1 MKKQDNESL
10 IQELTKRLDWYI
22 MEASDEE
29 FDADEVQT
37 LMKLLDNLKTEEDNI
52 EDELPVEEALDDFWK
67 HCEERE
73 EEERLL
79 LGTEE
84 ERDKSEPVA
93 EKEED
98 KLREGKFHK
107 VLWYFH
113 RRRFAVV
120 AAAVLVVMVLGGSWQ
135 VVANAEKHGGFFWWM
150 DKNEEGTTMI
160 TAPEG
165 VEDFNNVLTGRYYSI
180 DEVPK
185 EYRRYVE
192 QVCDIQKLSEYSFI
206 YSKIIRS
213 KHKDNIYVFMRGNK
227 DIIRF
232 EIIVYPQE
240 ILRVRE
246 IYPGYTFEREFEDDG
261 IIFDVLSKEE
271 LSERNTYLM
280 YFYLGKEKYIVMS
293 NEDESSLQSIVV
305 EYKNLILESNM
316 NK

>member
-1 MKKQDNESL
+1 M
-10 IQELTKRLDWYI
+10 I
-22 MEASDEE
+22 
-29 FDADEVQT
+29 
-37 LMKLLDNLKTEEDNI
+37 
-52 EDELPVEEALDDFWK
+52 
-67 HCEERE
+67 
-73 EEERLL
+73 
-79 LGTEE
+79 
-84 ERDKSEPVA
+84 
-93 EKEED
+93 
-98 KLREGKFHK
+98 
-107 VLWYFH
+107 
-113 RRRFAVV
+113 
-120 AAAVLVVMVLGGSWQ
+120 LGGSWQ

-165 VEDFNNVLTGRYYSI
+165 VEEFNNVLTGRYYGI

-192 QVCDIQKLSEYSFI
+192 QVCDTQELSEYSFI

-213 KHKDNIYVFMRGNK
+213 THKDNIYVFMRGNK

-246 IYPGYTFEREFEDDG
+246 IYPGYIFEREFEDDG
-261 IIFDVLSKEE
+261 IIFDVLSKKE
-271 LSERNTYLM
+271 LSRQNTYLM
-280 YFYLGKEKYIVMS
+280 YIVMS

-305 EYKNLILESNM
+305 EYKNLILESNI